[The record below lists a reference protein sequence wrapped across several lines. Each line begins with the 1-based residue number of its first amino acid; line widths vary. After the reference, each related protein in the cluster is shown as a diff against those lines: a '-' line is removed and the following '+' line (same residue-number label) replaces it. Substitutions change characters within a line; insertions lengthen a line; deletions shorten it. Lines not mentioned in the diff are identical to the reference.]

1 MSVISRANA
10 LHSLVRPSSICLPT
24 NGKICIKTPF
34 CLFLLETFSWNHH
47 SVTSHTTL
55 LLIAGIWTELPVKY
69 IEKQLWRYCQAWG
82 PGRILLSHTKTD
94 LTRESTAVLHPTLS
108 ILLWICM
115 LGFMA
120 YCTDTK
126 FNSVQYQVK
135 SSFEYLENI
144 HHL

>member
-1 MSVISRANA
+1 MRLDYACPAFQDGEHKKFNLTSNFILHNSNIYQFWKYSTTSGISHHSSQSLMSVISRANA

-69 IEKQLWRYCQAWG
+69 IEKQPWRYCQAWG
-82 PGRILLSHTKTD
+82 PG
-94 LTRESTAVLHPTLS
+94 LTLYRSTV
-108 ILLWICM
+108 
-115 LGFMA
+115 
-120 YCTDTK
+120 K
-126 FNSVQYQVK
+126 FN
-135 SSFEYLENI
+135 
-144 HHL
+144 